1 MASQSSVNPSTAE
14 TPPVTDAPSD
24 VAGAGRRRRG
34 RPPKAQKSG
43 GKDPARTGPDVRRPD
58 RIFLAH
64 AKDPIPIR
72 PSSAEMFVL
81 QHLRDEAHRF
91 AVTFHRRRR
100 GNLTLRSA
108 LADVPGIGP
117 GRQRS
122 LLRHFGSLKKIRD
135 ATVDELA
142 AVPGMSAPA
151 AAAVF
156 ARLGVPPAPPAS
168 SGAGAVPAPQGGAP
182 TGDEAEEEV
191 LENAFAEVEE
201 DLTGADAADDLEGPA
216 DGLDEEADVTA
227 AAGEDTSAAA
237 PIVSR
242 RGGPTE

>member
-135 ATVDELA
+135 ANVEELA
-142 AVPGMSAPA
+142 AVPGMTA
-151 AAAVF
+151 AAAASVV
-156 ARLGVPPAPPAS
+156 ARLGAPPAPATAS
-168 SGAGAVPAPQGGAP
+168 APPAPDGSAP
-182 TGDEAEEEV
+182 TGEDAEEEV
-191 LENAFAEVEE
+191 LENAFADVDE
-201 DLTGADAADDLEGPA
+201 DLTATDAADDIEGS
-216 DGLDEEADVTA
+216 DGGLGDEGDA
-227 AAGEDTSAAA
+227 AASAAEDA
-237 PIVSR
+237 SGTGAAVATIGG
-242 RGGPTE
+242 RGE

>member
-142 AVPGMSAPA
+142 AVPGMTTTA
-151 AAAVF
+151 AAAVV
-156 ARLGVPPAPPAS
+156 ARLGAPPAPPAS
-168 SGAGAVPAPQGGAP
+168 SALPPAEGGVP
-182 TGDEAEEEV
+182 TGEDAEEEV
-191 LENAFAEVEE
+191 LENAFAEVDE
-201 DLTGADAADDLEGPA
+201 DLTGADSAEDIEGA
-216 DGLDEEADVTA
+216 GDGLEEEGDETA
-227 AAGEDTSAAA
+227 GSGEDVLGDGAA
-237 PIVSR
+237 VSSSSVM
-242 RGGPTE
+242 TK